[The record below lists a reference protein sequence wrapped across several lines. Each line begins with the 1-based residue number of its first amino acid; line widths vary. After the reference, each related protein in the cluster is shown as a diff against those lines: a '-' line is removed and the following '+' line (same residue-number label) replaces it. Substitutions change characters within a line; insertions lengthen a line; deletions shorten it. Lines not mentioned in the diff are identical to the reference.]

1 MNEINLNQ
9 IIIDHPDCLTSGSKL
24 RAILLDLYPS
34 ASKAIVNT
42 LATMDGAGIADEII
56 RADEITDLDKAR
68 WHKKLEDDYGL
79 SEKIICSCL
88 DLFLGSQNSIRLCI
102 KANEKPVN
110 KPSPSEQLQKPSHSG
125 LDDFEIE
132 NGVLKKYKGKGSI
145 VIIPNNVT
153 SIGSSAFEYC
163 DSLTSI
169 MISNSVTS
177 IGDFAFSGCDSL
189 NYNEY
194 DNAMYLGNNDN
205 PYFALIK
212 CKSTNIT
219 NCNIN
224 EQTKVIADSA
234 FWACSSLTNFD
245 VKNNKYYQA
254 IDGNLYSKDG
264 KTLVQYVIGKKANSF
279 TISNSVTRIGDS
291 AFEYCDSLTSIT
303 IPNSVTSIG
312 DFAFGDCSSL
322 TSITIPNNVTSIGDS
337 AFSNC
342 SELTQIN
349 FAGSEDQW
357 KAIKKS
363 VGWNQGVPINCK
375 THFSLSVKKAN
386 GKPVNKPSPSGR
398 SQKPSHSSLDDFEI
412 EKGVLIKYKGKS
424 PVVYIP
430 NGVKTIKAWAFMGR
444 ADITGV
450 TIPHSVIE
458 LRENAF
464 SECRNLS
471 EVLIS
476 EGMKSIGNS
485 AFSGCSKLTRIVLP
499 STITEIGTR
508 AFDCCPLKNI
518 DYNGTETQWNEVYKG
533 SLWVYNV
540 SAIRVTFAREGKDD
554 SSELRYV
561 FHDQMGYGVVENIGR
576 YITVRFDEF
585 PYKSYSYRMGDL
597 GTFLQQVSRKEYIA
611 DRKKKKPDPVVE
623 VKTPSVNQY
632 DEKQSYGDEYGTYYE
647 SRSLEDE
654 EIDSRTRYERSIGHD
669 MYDDD
674 NTDDEYDYSD
684 DYDVSDSD
692 YPDYYD

>member
-42 LATMDGAGIADEII
+42 LATMVGAGIADEII
-56 RADEITDLDKAR
+56 RADGITDLDKAR

-145 VIIPNNVT
+145 VVIPNNVT
-153 SIGSSAFEYC
+153 SIGS
-163 DSLTSI
+163 
-169 MISNSVTS
+169 
-177 IGDFAFSGCDSL
+177 
-189 NYNEY
+189 
-194 DNAMYLGNNDN
+194 
-205 PYFALIK
+205 
-212 CKSTNIT
+212 
-219 NCNIN
+219 
-224 EQTKVIADSA
+224 
-234 FWACSSLTNFD
+234 
-245 VKNNKYYQA
+245 
-254 IDGNLYSKDG
+254 
-264 KTLVQYVIGKKANSF
+264 
-279 TISNSVTRIGDS
+279 S

-312 DFAFGDCSSL
+312 DFAFSDCSSL

-576 YITVRFDEF
+576 YITVRFDKF
-585 PYKSYSYRMGDL
+585 PYKSYSYRNSDL
-597 GTFLQQVSRKEYIA
+597 GTYLRQVSENEYTANRKT
-611 DRKKKKPDPVVE
+611 KKPDPVVE
-623 VKTPSVNQY
+623 FKTPSVNQY